1 MYEQLDLFEVSN
13 QMAEETE
20 EEEERRPQK
29 SSLTP
34 RQWALY
40 RLIQHNSLV
49 EHRKTTQK
57 EIYEKLKD
65 YGYEW
70 SESNNTSDHCSTI
83 WSDVTA
89 NNLSLEHDTIII
101 TKNYIYWIGS
111 RKETEAF
118 LRKLWK
124 DLSPRLH
131 RYWFYV
137 TKLGMDG
144 QGKLYDKN
152 LNPIYHDDE
161 TATSLT
167 TKLFHDCFNDY
178 DVTMQ
183 KVIEDNKDADK
194 ELNKEESAT
203 DFEI

>member
-13 QMAEETE
+13 QTAEEE
-20 EEEERRPQK
+20 QEDERFPQK

-40 RLIQHNSLV
+40 RLIHHNSMV

-124 DLSPRLH
+124 DLAPRLH

-137 TKLGMDG
+137 SKVGMDG
-144 QGKLYDKN
+144 QGKIYDKN
-152 LNPIYHDDE
+152 LNPIYEEGVISDE
-161 TATSLT
+161 AIN
-167 TKLFHDCFNDY
+167 TKLFHQCFNDY

-183 KVIEDNKDADK
+183 KAI
-194 ELNKEESAT
+194 ELNKEADKNLNKGEAECL
-203 DFEI
+203 D